1 MVIEILKKAV
11 FLDRDGVLND
21 VVLKEGKPYPPEN
34 LESLAILPGVTEA
47 IRIFKQNDFEIVVV
61 TNQPDVKRGTSS
73 KEKVN
78 LINERLASS
87 LSIDNFYVCFHDEVD
102 GCSCRKP
109 LPGMIFEAANQIGI
123 DLARSYMV
131 GDRWRDI
138 EAGQTA
144 GCICYF
150 IDYNYLEK
158 KPRNPFISVGSLLE
172 AAQHIE
178 RYEGARKTK

>member
-1 MVIEILKKAV
+1 MVVEILKKAV

-21 VVLKEGKPYPPEN
+21 VLLKEGKPYPPES
-34 LESLAILPGVTEA
+34 LESLTILPGVAEA
-47 IRIFKQNDFEIVVV
+47 IRIFKRNDFEIVVV

-73 KEKVN
+73 KEKVD
-78 LINERLASS
+78 LINEHLASS
-87 LSIDNFYVCFHDEVD
+87 LGIDNFYVCFHDEVD

-109 LPGMIFEAANQIGI
+109 LPGMILEAAFQIGI

-131 GDRWRDI
+131 GDRWRDV

-150 IDYNYLEK
+150 IDCNYLEK
-158 KPRNPFISVGSLLE
+158 KPRDPFISVGSLLE

-178 RYEGARKTK
+178 GYENGSKPK

>member
-1 MVIEILKKAV
+1 MVVEILKKAV

-21 VVLKEGKPYPPEN
+21 VLLKAGKPYPPEN

-73 KEKVN
+73 KKEVD
-78 LINERLASS
+78 LINEHLATS
-87 LSIDNFYVCFHDEVD
+87 LSIDNFYVCFHDELD
-102 GCSCRKP
+102 DCSCRKP
-109 LPGMIFEAANQIGI
+109 LPGMIFEAAFQIGI
-123 DLARSYMV
+123 DLERSYMV

-150 IDYNYLEK
+150 IDHNYLEK
-158 KPRNPFISVGSLLE
+158 KPRNPFITVGSLLE

-178 RYEGARKTK
+178 RYEGASKTK